1 MGSAGS
7 AAYKFVSAV
16 SAEIVDG
23 TPPLNRLNARLL
35 CHPPHSGHL
44 RSCTATPSRFDA
56 ARQSNRPRRC
66 TAAGAYSETSL
77 VSAVMPSGNGP
88 LNALEVKNLRGNK
101 ARTCRSCRYDLFVD
115 MMIDADRR
123 LTDT

>member
-1 MGSAGS
+1 MGRAGS

-23 TPPLNRLNARLL
+23 TPPLNRLAARLL

-44 RSCTATPSRFDA
+44 TLCTATPSRFDA
-56 ARQSNRPRRC
+56 ARQLNRPRRC
-66 TAAGAYSETSL
+66 TAAGAYRTTSL

-101 ARTCRSCRYDLFVD
+101 ARTCRSCRYGLL
-115 MMIDADRR
+115 I
-123 LTDT
+123 